1 MEGGSASSPAGTG
14 KTAEEA
20 ISAIDLVLE
29 RLDVLSVGQRVV
41 KRHTEVYRMVIVGQG
56 SVVHRDIKMALD
68 VLVVKLKGSGGSLHC
83 VQL

>member
-20 ISAIDLVLE
+20 ISPIDLELQ
-29 RLDVLSVGQRVV
+29 RLNILSAGQRAV

-56 SVVHRDIKMALD
+56 SAVYRDTKMALD
-68 VLVVKLKGSGGSLHC
+68 VLVDKVKGSGGSYCH
-83 VQL
+83 V